1 MSVFGQIK
9 TYATEDISEA
19 VRLANEKYKLEA
31 KLNKLTYDCDD
42 DIETADDASCIV
54 NASITAGDKTINLS
68 FEYVVSDDE
77 IYCSDDVG
85 SLAKLIKSK
94 LLGDVTAAASDRPL
108 TSVAVTAADDDEDTE
123 EPAVDDFSGFDEFDE
138 FGDPADIA
146 DSVDDLADSVD
157 ELQDRIDETD
167 LDEVNIDIDNNI
179 DGHYIA
185 ECERC
190 HGVFISAVVESDQV
204 VDSISGICPLCEKE
218 TTQYLKWVIKAV

>member
-68 FEYVVSDDE
+68 FEYVVSDNE

-167 LDEVNIDIDNNI
+167 PDEVNIDIDNNI

>member
-9 TYATEDISEA
+9 TYAAEDISEA

-167 LDEVNIDIDNNI
+167 PDEVNIDIDNNI

>member
-1 MSVFGQIK
+1 MSVFRQIK

-54 NASITAGDKTINLS
+54 NASISAGDKTINLS

-77 IYCSDDVG
+77 IYCSDDVS

-94 LLGDVTAAASDRPL
+94 LLGEVTAAASDRPL
-108 TSVAVTAADDDEDTE
+108 TSVTAADDDEDTE

-157 ELQDRIDETD
+157 ELQDQIDETD
-167 LDEVNIDIDNNI
+167 PDEVNIDMDNNI

>member
-167 LDEVNIDIDNNI
+167 PDEVNIDIDNNI

>member
-54 NASITAGDKTINLS
+54 NASISAGDKTINLS

-77 IYCSDDVG
+77 IYCSDDVA

-94 LLGDVTAAASDRPL
+94 LLGEVTAAASDRPL

-123 EPAVDDFSGFDEFDE
+123 EPAVDAFSGFDEFDE

-167 LDEVNIDIDNNI
+167 PDEVNIDMDNNI

-218 TTQYLKWVIKAV
+218 TAQYLKWVIKAV

>member
-54 NASITAGDKTINLS
+54 NASISAGDKTINLS

-77 IYCSDDVG
+77 IYCSDDVS

-94 LLGDVTAAASDRPL
+94 LLGEVTAAASDRPL
-108 TSVAVTAADDDEDTE
+108 TSVAVTAADEDEATE
-123 EPAVDDFSGFDEFDE
+123 EPAVDDFGGFDGGGCYAYFGGFD
-138 FGDPADIA
+138 D
-146 DSVDDLADSVD
+146 
-157 ELQDRIDETD
+157 
-167 LDEVNIDIDNNI
+167 
-179 DGHYIA
+179 
-185 ECERC
+185 
-190 HGVFISAVVESDQV
+190 
-204 VDSISGICPLCEKE
+204 
-218 TTQYLKWVIKAV
+218 

>member
-77 IYCSDDVG
+77 IYCSDDVS

-94 LLGDVTAAASDRPL
+94 LLNDVTAAASDRPL
-108 TSVAVTAADDDEDTE
+108 TSVAVTAADNDEDTE

-167 LDEVNIDIDNNI
+167 PDEVNIDMDNNI

>member
-54 NASITAGDKTINLS
+54 NASISAGDKTINLS

-77 IYCSDDVG
+77 IYCSDDVA

-94 LLGDVTAAASDRPL
+94 LLGEVIAATSDRPL

-167 LDEVNIDIDNNI
+167 PDEVNIDIDNNI
-179 DGHYIA
+179 DEHYIA

-190 HGVFISAVVESDQV
+190 HGVFISAVVESDQM

>member
-19 VRLANEKYKLEA
+19 VRLANEKYKLKA

-167 LDEVNIDIDNNI
+167 PDEVNIDIDNNI

>member
-31 KLNKLTYDCDD
+31 KLSKLTYDCDD

-85 SLAKLIKSK
+85 NLAKLIKSK

-123 EPAVDDFSGFDEFDE
+123 ESAVDDFSGFDEFDE

-167 LDEVNIDIDNNI
+167 PDEVNIDIDNNI

>member
-31 KLNKLTYDCDD
+31 KLNKLTYDYDD
-42 DIETADDASCIV
+42 DIETTDDASCIV
-54 NASITAGDKTINLS
+54 NASIAAGDKTINLS

-108 TSVAVTAADDDEDTE
+108 TSVTVTAADDDEDTVG
-123 EPAVDDFSGFDEFDE
+123 PAVDDFRGFDEFDE

-167 LDEVNIDIDNNI
+167 PDEVNIDIDNNI

>member
-54 NASITAGDKTINLS
+54 NASISAGDKATNLS

-77 IYCSDDVG
+77 IYCSDDVS

-94 LLGDVTAAASDRPL
+94 LFGEVTAAVSDRPL
-108 TSVAVTAADDDEDTE
+108 TSVAVTAANDDEDTE

-167 LDEVNIDIDNNI
+167 LDEVNIDMDNNI

-204 VDSISGICPLCEKE
+204 VDSIGGICPLCEKE

>member
-1 MSVFGQIK
+1 MSVFRQIK

-31 KLNKLTYDCDD
+31 KLNKLIYDCDD

-54 NASITAGDKTINLS
+54 NASISAGDKTINLS

-77 IYCSDDVG
+77 IYCSDDVS

-94 LLGDVTAAASDRPL
+94 LLGEVTAAASDRPL
-108 TSVAVTAADDDEDTE
+108 TSVTAADDDEDTE

-157 ELQDRIDETD
+157 ELQDQIDETD
-167 LDEVNIDIDNNI
+167 PDEVNIDMDNNI

>member
-42 DIETADDASCIV
+42 DIESADDASCIV
-54 NASITAGDKTINLS
+54 NASISAGDKTINLS

-77 IYCSDDVG
+77 IYCSDDVS

-94 LLGDVTAAASDRPL
+94 LLGEVTAAASDRPL
-108 TSVAVTAADDDEDTE
+108 TSVTAADDDEDTE
-123 EPAVDDFSGFDEFDE
+123 EPAVDDFGGFDEFDE

-157 ELQDRIDETD
+157 ELQDQIDETD
-167 LDEVNIDIDNNI
+167 PDEVNIDMDNNI

>member
-54 NASITAGDKTINLS
+54 NASISAGDKTINLS

-77 IYCSDDVG
+77 IYCSDDVS

-94 LLGDVTAAASDRPL
+94 LLGEVTAAASDRPL

-123 EPAVDDFSGFDEFDE
+123 EPAVDDFSGFDEF
-138 FGDPADIA
+138 GDPAGIA

-157 ELQDRIDETD
+157 ELQDQIDETD
-167 LDEVNIDIDNNI
+167 PDEVNIDMDNNI

-190 HGVFISAVVESDQV
+190 HGIFISAVVESDQV

>member
-108 TSVAVTAADDDEDTE
+108 TSVAVTAADDDEDAE

-167 LDEVNIDIDNNI
+167 PDEVNIDIDNNI

>member
-54 NASITAGDKTINLS
+54 NASISAGDKTTNLS

-77 IYCSDDVG
+77 IYCSDDVS

-94 LLGDVTAAASDRPL
+94 LLGEVTAAVSDRPL
-108 TSVAVTAADDDEDTE
+108 TSVAVTAADEDEATE
-123 EPAVDDFSGFDEFDE
+123 EPAVDDFGGFNDFDEFE
-138 FGDPADIA
+138 DPSDISESI
-146 DSVDDLADSVD
+146 DGLADSVD
-157 ELQDRIDETD
+157 ELQDQLDETD
-167 LDEVNIDIDNNI
+167 PDEVNIDIDNNI

-190 HGVFISAVVESDQV
+190 HGVFISAVVESDQM

>member
-1 MSVFGQIK
+1 MSVFGQLK

-77 IYCSDDVG
+77 IYCSDDVS
-85 SLAKLIKSK
+85 SLAKLIKSR
-94 LLGDVTAAASDRPL
+94 LLGEVTAAASDRPL
-108 TSVAVTAADDDEDTE
+108 TSVTAADDDEDTE

-157 ELQDRIDETD
+157 ELQDQIDETD
-167 LDEVNIDIDNNI
+167 PDEVNIDMDNNI

>member
-54 NASITAGDKTINLS
+54 NASITTGDKTINLS

-167 LDEVNIDIDNNI
+167 PDEVNIDIDNNI